1 MQDEDRGAIRKSV
14 GKTAM
19 HGRPAEDEAR
29 ARVGNIRRLKW
40 KEHEARNQW
49 KKEAEEV

>member
-1 MQDEDRGAIRKSV
+1 MQAEGRGAIRKSV
-14 GKTAM
+14 RKTAM

-29 ARVGNIRRLKW
+29 VGTIRRLKW